1 MLNNFFVARQPIF
14 DHYGKLW
21 AFELL
26 FRTGLSE
33 NAAVIDDP
41 DAATVL
47 VASGGFLRATSG
59 IPENVR
65 IFINFTEELIFQRF
79 PLALPPQNTVIE
91 ILENIPVTPK
101 LVERLRELKA
111 EGYIIALDDFVG
123 DPGYKDIFPYIDII
137 KLDCLGRTTDE
148 VIDIKNRFSGTR
160 CKFLAEKV
168 DSEAAFTAFREQ
180 GISFFQGY
188 YFAKPQILSGKGLTS
203 SSAIRLKL
211 AAEIEKNVL
220 DTDAI
225 LAAVQSDVS
234 LSYRLLQY
242 INSSAF
248 SFREKITS
256 IRQALTLLGVMKTK
270 YWLRLMLYSDMLST
284 NSNPEVLRMALQR
297 AHFLDALG
305 VASKFAAPKNESMF
319 LVGMLSLLEAILGV
333 PMATILK
340 ELPLSADI
348 KASLRGERGI
358 YSDYIALAVAMEHL
372 DFDRANR
379 LAKVLHIPENVV
391 SESFELAIGIS
402 DTMMNQISGV

>member
-1 MLNNFFVARQPIF
+1 M
-14 DHYGKLW
+14 
-21 AFELL
+21 
-26 FRTGLSE
+26 
-33 NAAVIDDP
+33 
-41 DAATVL
+41 
-47 VASGGFLRATSG
+47 
-59 IPENVR
+59 
-65 IFINFTEELIFQRF
+65 IFQRF

-101 LVERLRELKA
+101 LVERLKELKA

-123 DPGYKDIFPYIDII
+123 DPGYRDIFPYIDII

-220 DTDAI
+220 DMDAI
-225 LAAVQSDVS
+225 LTAVQSDVS

-333 PMATILK
+333 PMPTILK

-358 YSDYIALAVAMEHL
+358 YSDYIALAIAMEHL
-372 DFDRANR
+372 DFERANR

-391 SESFELAIGIS
+391 SESFELAIEIS